1 MKRFLNKNVNQY
13 EMTHTQKKVKRD
25 FDRFYNIY
33 IFLFRPN
40 EQDFNTG
47 GLVYKKHTQKK

>member
-13 EMTHTQKKVKRD
+13 EMTHKKKEVKRD

-33 IFLFRPN
+33 ISIPSERI
-40 EQDFNTG
+40 
-47 GLVYKKHTQKK
+47 GL